1 MKKIKSL
8 IVLLLIL
15 VFAMSMMAACRPA
28 DEDGDWDNGGND
40 GNTIVGGGN
49 QPEADD
55 PSSEGDTPSDD
66 ENDGPSTENP
76 AGNEGENKTDKDNGN
91 ENKDPDAETVIGES
105 GQTIVIENPL
115 MSESK
120 AYNQDATPSYNIDDI
135 KFSKATLS
143 ELKGKTL
150 TYYTSVDY
158 NLFSYDNKSN
168 KSIGEW
174 AWLKELKKAY
184 GLTVKYVRCSPGNNV
199 IKPFQAM
206 SAGKD
211 CDVVATHVASF
222 PYICNILAP
231 LEPYY
236 DFSKMEDN
244 PGVNPMVTELTRW
257 KGHNIVVGPNGDLGA
272 WNYNS
277 TYVKNAG
284 LEDPYDLWKK
294 GEWTWTNFKKYM
306 VGLPD
311 TTSKGQKVYGAVTA
325 GQYYYWPCTNNK
337 PCFEIDGD
345 DPNGGIINNW
355 TAPEVK
361 ETFIWLEGVCDA
373 GGSYLSGDAGSSFWG
388 TDKAKY
394 CVMVY
399 GTPGVNVVGIE
410 EEENKANDYRW
421 CPFPRN
427 EKNPD
432 AISHVEMYGRGFGL
446 PRKTNKE
453 GNRAAA
459 AKFIDLICNRWT
471 EARFDNLRHKSKWS
485 TEKIME
491 YFNYGET
498 HARFGLGSGVGQFHS
513 LAVKEKFIASIA
525 DASFSAATC
534 MEKCNNHAK
543 NEVANVLK
551 FGVQ

>member
-1 MKKIKSL
+1 MKKLKNL
-8 IVLLLIL
+8 VVLLLIL

-28 DEDGDWDNGGND
+28 AEEEEWDAGGSTGNAQNENNPQDEDEEAEGGSSEDKKEEGSATQQGGGSDQKAD
-40 GNTIVGGGN
+40 GPATGTDDTGSKDDETVVGSDGETIVV
-49 QPEADD
+49 
-55 PSSEGDTPSDD
+55 S
-66 ENDGPSTENP
+66 
-76 AGNEGENKTDKDNGN
+76 
-91 ENKDPDAETVIGES
+91 
-105 GQTIVIENPL
+105 NPL
-115 MSESK
+115 MKESK
-120 AYNQDATPSYNIDDI
+120 PYNQEAKPSYDIDAI
-135 KFSKATLS
+135 KFSKGTLAD
-143 ELKGKTL
+143 LQGKSL

-158 NLFSYDNKSN
+158 NLFSYYNKSN

-174 AWLKELKKAY
+174 AWFKDLKKEY
-184 GLTVKYVRCSPGNNV
+184 GLTVKYIRCTPGTNV
-199 IKPFQAM
+199 MKPFQAM

-211 CDVVATHVASF
+211 CDVIATHVASF

-231 LEPYY
+231 LEPYF
-236 DFSKMEDN
+236 DFNKINDA
-244 PGVNPMVTELTRW
+244 PGINPMVTELTRW
-257 KGHNIVVGPNGDLGA
+257 KGKNIVVGPNGDLGA

-277 TYVKNAG
+277 TYIKNAG

-311 TTSKGQKVYGAVTA
+311 TTAKGQAVIGAVTA
-325 GQYYYWPCTNNK
+325 GQYYYWPCSNNK

-355 TAPEVK
+355 NSPEVK
-361 ETFIWLEGVCDA
+361 ETFVWLESVCDA
-373 GGSYLSGDAGSSFWG
+373 GGNYLSGDAGSSFWG
-388 TDKAKY
+388 TDKTRY
-394 CVMVY
+394 TVMLY
-399 GTPGVNVVGIE
+399 GTPGVDVVGIQ
-410 EEENKANDYRW
+410 EEENKKNDYRW

-432 AISHVEMYGRGFGL
+432 AICHVEMYGRGLGL

-459 AKFIDLICNRWT
+459 AKFIDLHCNRWT
-471 EARFDNLRHKSKWS
+471 EARFDNLRHRSKWS
-485 TEKIME
+485 TEEIME

-534 MEKCNNHAK
+534 LEKCSNHAK

-551 FGVQ
+551 FGIQ